1 MTAHK
6 MLDEKFYSKSLGEEL
21 DLIICLP
28 PDFSPL
34 YKYPLFIV
42 QDGKDYFQF
51 GKLARHSEELALNEQ
66 IQKPFS
72 LVSHTKLLWIVAKIS
87 SGR

>member
-28 PDFSPL
+28 PDFRHFTNIHFLL
-34 YKYPLFIV
+34 YKMEKI
-42 QDGKDYFQF
+42 
-51 GKLARHSEELALNEQ
+51 
-66 IQKPFS
+66 IFS
-72 LVSHTKLLWIVAKIS
+72 LANLRATPKN
-87 SGR
+87 

>member
-1 MTAHK
+1 MTANK

-34 YKYPLFIV
+34 
-42 QDGKDYFQF
+42 
-51 GKLARHSEELALNEQ
+51 
-66 IQKPFS
+66 
-72 LVSHTKLLWIVAKIS
+72 
-87 SGR
+87 